1 MTLSGVEGAGPLAKS
16 RAVFCEGSCG
26 AKRQWVDV
34 MNRLWIAFVVFAV
47 LAGLAWSTLPDER
60 IRAVTLAILG
70 LFAVKTWLHRKELSR
85 PPEE

>member
-1 MTLSGVEGAGPLAKS
+1 MKRLVVE
-16 RAVFCEGSCG
+16 
-26 AKRQWVDV
+26 
-34 MNRLWIAFVVFAV
+34 FVAFAV

-70 LFAVKTWLHRKELSR
+70 LFAVKTWIHRKELSQ

>member
-1 MTLSGVEGAGPLAKS
+1 MSAAEPAGEIPSG
-16 RAVFCEGSCG
+16 FCEGSV
-26 AKRQWVDV
+26 KRLVV
-34 MNRLWIAFVVFAV
+34 AFAAFAV

-60 IRAVTLAILG
+60 IRAATLVILG